1 MYYILL
7 FLNQLQV
14 CDLYDLFPWVR
25 CSIESKFLLGRFF
38 SSSENCF
45 SIHIHNMIVK
55 LRTRWLKRTR
65 IKMRTNWLSPPPPP
79 PPPIWITEFFLVH
92 RSNVLSYFVI
102 ILCCYC
108 FSVVIVVVFILCFCF
123 VPITYMYRCSL

>member
-14 CDLYDLFPWVR
+14 CDLYDLFSWVR

-38 SSSENCF
+38 FFEWKLF

-79 PPPIWITEFFLVH
+79 PIWITEFFLVH
-92 RSNVLSYFVI
+92 RSNVLSYSVI

-123 VPITYMYRCSL
+123 IPITYMYRCSL

>member
-14 CDLYDLFPWVR
+14 CDLYDLFSWVR

-38 SSSENCF
+38 FFEWKLF

-92 RSNVLSYFVI
+92 RSNVLSYSVI

-123 VPITYMYRCSL
+123 IPITYMYRCSL